1 MRREQTDREFAERE
15 QAIARQEQE
24 LADLRT
30 RVEAFPKEL
39 ETTVAQEVK
48 GAVEKVQIEGKFR
61 LELVQKTAE
70 GEINVLQ
77 AKIASL
83 ETLIKD
89 QSTQLAKL
97 NEQVEK
103 SYSQVQAIAVKA
115 VEGSATKI
123 VSIPPPQQRQGDSA
137 NLCNSRHLPPGNDL
151 RLPSLLQFV
160 STVEKKGLSRFVPG
174 PRKPFPQVGKVIR
187 ADRLARLYLYRDEC
201 PSLIDEY
208 VHLIARVV
216 PPEEKI

>member
-1 MRREQTDREFAERE
+1 M
-15 QAIARQEQE
+15 
-24 LADLRT
+24 ADLRT

-77 AKIASL
+77 AKIVSL

-123 VSIPPPQQRQGDSA
+123 VSIPPPQQRQGD
-137 NLCNSRHLPPGNDL
+137 
-151 RLPSLLQFV
+151 
-160 STVEKKGLSRFVPG
+160 
-174 PRKPFPQVGKVIR
+174 
-187 ADRLARLYLYRDEC
+187 
-201 PSLIDEY
+201 
-208 VHLIARVV
+208 
-216 PPEEKI
+216 